1 MAEGENAAG
10 AEGQEGKSENVKG
23 TANATQGPENSGA
36 ENNSDVD
43 LVSLIDQPEWKSI
56 LIDLVKS
63 ERMDPWDIDVAELA
77 DKYITKINAMDGT
90 DLRLPANAILCSAI
104 LLKFKSRILKLS
116 SIDEEDELLGGKE
129 GEMTREEMLAFEDM
143 LPELKSMHRMKEG
156 KVSLDS
162 LVESIERMLEK
173 SRGVKKRVEFAERPE
188 FLIPAL
194 QENIEAKMDEVYALV
209 KGSVDKEG
217 LVLFS
222 QLAKGRSRPMD
233 VIMVFLPVLF
243 LANKGRLEIW
253 QDEFFGE
260 IFVSLVKEKGAE
272 KEAKV

>member
-173 SRGVKKRVEFAERPE
+173 SK
-188 FLIPAL
+188 
-194 QENIEAKMDEVYALV
+194 
-209 KGSVDKEG
+209 
-217 LVLFS
+217 
-222 QLAKGRSRPMD
+222 SR
-233 VIMVFLPVLF
+233 
-243 LANKGRLEIW
+243 K
-253 QDEFFGE
+253 
-260 IFVSLVKEKGAE
+260 
-272 KEAKV
+272 